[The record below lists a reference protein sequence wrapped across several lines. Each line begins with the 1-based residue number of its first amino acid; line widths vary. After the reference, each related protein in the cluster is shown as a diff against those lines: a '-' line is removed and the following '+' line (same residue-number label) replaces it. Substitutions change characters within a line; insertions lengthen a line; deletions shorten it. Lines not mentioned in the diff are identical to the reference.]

1 MSVTFV
7 RPEVQAK
14 RASWRLVRDAVAGS
28 EAVKAGGYVIPV
40 NPHDDSDANRARNAS
55 RVDGAFYFNA
65 TGRTLPA
72 LTGIAFGKWPEVKL
86 PPDLEYLLSDA
97 DGSGV
102 GLINQSQATVSEILQ
117 TGRAGLLADYPQS
130 DAAISRADA
139 ADRALRPTVSLYVA
153 ESIVNWRIERI
164 GARNQLTLVVLR
176 ESFEE
181 WGEFEMVAAPQ
192 YRVLRLTD
200 AGYIQEVWR
209 QEGGQWVTVDARQP
223 LDGMGRPWRE
233 IPFTFIGATNN
244 DATPD
249 NAPLYDLAD
258 ANIAHFRNSADH
270 EEALFFAGQAQYW
283 VSGATTEWVESLQE
297 SGAYVG
303 SRAIMPVPEGGQ
315 MGIVQAQAVS
325 ALADEMRHKVEL
337 MAQLGARLIAPGSAT
352 RTATE
357 AAADDKTSNSV
368 LSIVC
373 DNVSDAYRAVL
384 RWAAQFAN
392 TAYAEGELDFSIST
406 EFSGVQFD
414 ANQMAQVISLVQ
426 SGFMP
431 MSALWTYLRANGLI
445 EADKSDDEIREEL
458 AALGWSDD
466 EAFPPAGPGTTV
478 AGLQH
483 GTEV

>member
-28 EAVKAGGYVIPV
+28 EAVKDGGYVIPV
-40 NPHDDSDANRARNAS
+40 NPHDDSTANRKRNEAR
-55 RVDGAFYFNA
+55 VEGAFYFNA

-86 PPDLEYLLSDA
+86 PPDLEFLLQDV

-102 GLINQSQATVSEILQ
+102 GLINQSQATVSDVLQ
-117 TGRAGLLADYPQS
+117 TGRAGLLVDYPQS
-130 DAAISRADA
+130 GGATSKADA
-139 ADRALRPTVSLYVA
+139 ETLALRATIALYSA
-153 ESIVNWRIERI
+153 ESIINWRTQRV
-164 GARNQLTLVVLR
+164 GARNLLTLAVLQ
-176 ESFEE
+176 ETYEE
-181 WGEFEMVAAPQ
+181 WDGFELESKTQ
-192 YRVLRLTD
+192 YRVLRLD
-200 AGYIQEVWR
+200 DGRYVQEVWR
-209 QEGGQWVTVDARQP
+209 EVRKGDWAIVESYEPRDGAGQ
-223 LDGMGRPWRE
+223 PWRE
-233 IPFTFIGATNN
+233 IPFTFVGATNN

-249 NAPLYDLAD
+249 QSPLYDLAD

-283 VSGATTEWVESLQE
+283 VSGATQEWVETLQQ

-325 ALADEMRHKVEL
+325 ALSDEMRHKVEL
-337 MAQLGARLIAPGSAT
+337 MAQLGARLIAPGQAT

-373 DNVSDAYRAVL
+373 DNVSDAYRTAL
-384 RWAAQFAN
+384 RWVAQFARVS
-392 TAYAEGELDFSIST
+392 YAEGELDFSIST

-414 ANQMAQVISLVQ
+414 AQQMAQALALVQ
-426 SGFMP
+426 AGYMP
-431 MSALWTYLRANGLI
+431 VSALWTYLRANGLI
-445 EADKSDDEIREEL
+445 DADKSDDEIQEEL
-458 AALGWSDD
+458 AALGWD
-466 EAFPPAGPGTTV
+466 EPVPQFPAAEPSQVPEGE
-478 AGLQH
+478 Q
-483 GTEV
+483 